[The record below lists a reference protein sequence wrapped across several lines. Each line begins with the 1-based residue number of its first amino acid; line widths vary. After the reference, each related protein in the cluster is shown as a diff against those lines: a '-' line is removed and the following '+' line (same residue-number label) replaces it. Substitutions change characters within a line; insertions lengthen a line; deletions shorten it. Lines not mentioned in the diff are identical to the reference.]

1 MKHRRKLSYRVTQKA
16 EEHRSE
22 ASGFCCL
29 ALCPQGSTVALAR
42 PCRAVLF
49 SGFLV
54 AQGVHVMVYLYS
66 VECGGWLIVPAK
78 PCLYSTA

>member
-16 EEHRSE
+16 EERRSE

-42 PCRAVLF
+42 PCCAVLF
-49 SGFLV
+49 SGSRSSGCPCDGILV
-54 AQGVHVMVYLYS
+54 FSGM
-66 VECGGWLIVPAK
+66 
-78 PCLYSTA
+78 